1 MKKMFLLLPLFL
13 MLSGFSMPKEK
24 DLVHIDDVEWTK
36 QTLAE
41 RLEGKN
47 EWTDEADTSG
57 KFNRIHTLL
66 HFEKGSATI
75 RVKENKVAMV
85 EFFFNSKREA
95 KNMLNDIGFGV
106 SKNIIDVLDGKLE
119 GYHVVTSDKMII
131 FAKDS
136 DIFLLMVVYN
146 QGTISDFMDT
156 IDKD

>member
-1 MKKMFLLLPLFL
+1 MKKIFLLLPLLF

-24 DLVHIDDVEWTK
+24 DLVHIDDIEWTK

-66 HFEKGSATI
+66 NFEKGSATI
-75 RVKENKVAMV
+75 RVKDKKVAMV